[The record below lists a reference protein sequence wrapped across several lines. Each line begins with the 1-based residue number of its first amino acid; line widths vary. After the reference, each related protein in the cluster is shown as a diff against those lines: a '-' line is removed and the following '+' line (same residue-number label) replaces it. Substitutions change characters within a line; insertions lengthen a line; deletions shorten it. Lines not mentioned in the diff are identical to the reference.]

1 MELRHITMHEKKSL
15 ELHAYAMIMNILYEN
30 HKDQVTK
37 QAQTYCIPIHYYDNI
52 WKTIE
57 NKTNHYRFSLLN
69 LYVSVSHLKFVYSYL
84 LYVIFS
90 QNCINLGTFLTN
102 LLAC

>member
-37 QAQTYCIPIHYYDNI
+37 QAQTYC
-52 WKTIE
+52 
-57 NKTNHYRFSLLN
+57 FSFEVCL
-69 LYVSVSHLKFVYSYL
+69 
-84 LYVIFS
+84 
-90 QNCINLGTFLTN
+90 
-102 LLAC
+102 